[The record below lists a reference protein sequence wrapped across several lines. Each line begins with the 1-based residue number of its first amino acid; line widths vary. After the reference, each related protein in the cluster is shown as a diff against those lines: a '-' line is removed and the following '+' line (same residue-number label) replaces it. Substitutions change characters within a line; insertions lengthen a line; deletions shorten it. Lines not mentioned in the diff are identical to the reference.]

1 MAKDHAFVITEER
14 NTNSIL
20 GFQNDEGSIIYY
32 HKGGGRLLKFGGH
45 IMLGDKK
52 GAQKIFSVK
61 EGIEDF
67 HKKDFLLFI
76 LRLC

>member
-1 MAKDHAFVITEER
+1 MAKDYAFVITEER

-32 HKGGGRLLKFGGH
+32 HKGGLLKFGGH
-45 IMLGDKK
+45 IMLGDEK

-61 EGIEDF
+61 RGNRRF
-67 HKKDFLLFI
+67 S
-76 LRLC
+76 